1 MSDKFPLYPELPEAG
16 AEEAQR
22 LVEKFK
28 GQLKQAAEEVLG
40 QLYCDVAVHI
50 ESDSWTNFR
59 NVLLEGFRNYS
70 NRHIQSKYDFKEIR
84 KAIFKDFKDEI
95 IADLNQDMVEEIEDL
110 KRRLQQEREWN
121 SRRY

>member
-1 MSDKFPLYPELPEAG
+1 MSDKYPLYPELPPEG

-28 GQLKQAAEEVLG
+28 GQLKKAAEEVLG

-59 NVLLEGFRNYS
+59 NVLLAGFRNYN

-84 KAIFKDFKDEI
+84 QAILKEFRDEI
-95 IADLNQDMVEEIEDL
+95 IADLNQDMVEEIERL
-110 KRRLQQEREWN
+110 KEQIERQRKFD
-121 SRRY
+121 SGRY